1 MKMPESCVCVCTK
14 SGMMIGIRCTT
25 RTDNGFL
32 ILLPSLLLPKCFAL
46 SREKNEEDVVHH
58 LILASVQCLKPKNS
72 NYH

>member
-1 MKMPESCVCVCTK
+1 MKMPESCVCTK
-14 SGMMIGIRCTT
+14 SVIGIRCTT